1 MQSLESNPIVHTT
14 PPPLDCRPYPVFTI
28 ELPQITEIKKNAND
42 KLRYH
47 THVLIGDRLVKIHAK
62 SDLALSAQATAA
74 PQLEVEV
81 ENLMTRIDRITSE
94 LVSSAPSPI
103 EATAPRPESLAK
115 LLSRKMIVRW
125 VNAEN
130 DESQPELED
139 ISKQIFEDAS
149 STVQKVFDCME
160 DETIDH
166 EVSFRA

>member
-1 MQSLESNPIVHTT
+1 
-14 PPPLDCRPYPVFTI
+14 
-28 ELPQITEIKKNAND
+28 
-42 KLRYH
+42 
-47 THVLIGDRLVKIHAK
+47 
-62 SDLALSAQATAA
+62 
-74 PQLEVEV
+74 
-81 ENLMTRIDRITSE
+81 
-94 LVSSAPSPI
+94 
-103 EATAPRPESLAK
+103 
-115 LLSRKMIVRW
+115 MIVRW